1 MSRVPALFV
10 GLVDDAAMFPPGSA
24 AVGDALAAH
33 REYRH
38 SWFAS
43 MVGPLVVSDQKLSQ
57 LGRAVQR
64 YDGPSDPSDPVAEDL
79 DVSVVNTSGPGGL
92 VSLAG
97 RRLTGLRLLAVES
110 ALRDVD
116 DLAGEASRVVAA
128 AGELDATVQVF
139 VELPYARGWE
149 RAVEVV
155 EAAGL
160 CGKLRTGGPAAG
172 DTPSTTQ
179 LVRRLR
185 VLVVAG
191 LPFKVTAGL
200 HRAWPTAGLEPH
212 RPRQHGF
219 LSLLS
224 AVDALVDGAS
234 EAEAA
239 ELLAG
244 RDRDAALAALAA
256 WSETRSARVRQ
267 RLRSFGCCGVV
278 DPLADLVAL
287 GLVEGPA

>member
-1 MSRVPALFV
+1 MKGVPALFV

-24 AVGDALAAH
+24 EVPQALAAH
-33 REYRH
+33 REYRR

-43 MVGPLVVSDQKLSQ
+43 MVGPLVVSDQKLAQ

-64 YDGPSDPSDPVAEDL
+64 YDDPSDQSGQPDQSGPGTEDV
-79 DVSVVNTSGPGGL
+79 DVSVVNTSGAGGL

-97 RRLTGLRLLAVES
+97 RRLTGLRLRAVES

-128 AGELDATVQVF
+128 ARELDATVQVF
-139 VELPYARGWE
+139 VELPYAQGWE

-160 CGKLRTGGPAAG
+160 SGKLRTGGPG
-172 DTPSTTQ
+172 PDDTPSTAQ

-185 VLVVAG
+185 VLVEAD
-191 LPFKVTAGL
+191 LPFKATAGL
-200 HRAWPTAGLEPH
+200 HHAWPTPGPEPD

-219 LSLLS
+219 LSLLA
-224 AVDALVDGAS
+224 AVDALVEGAS

-244 RDRDAALAALAA
+244 GHRDRVLGALTR
-256 WSETRSARVRQ
+256 WS
-267 RLRSFGCCGVV
+267 
-278 DPLADLVAL
+278 DPR
-287 GLVEGPA
+287 